1 MKLPLTLFTTLLLAP
16 LSALG
21 TASVSM
27 HTAPDNHDAYDL
39 ARRIRERL
47 R

>member
-16 LSALG
+16 LAALG
-21 TASVSM
+21 SASVSM
-27 HTAPDNHDAYDL
+27 PTAPDNHDAYDW